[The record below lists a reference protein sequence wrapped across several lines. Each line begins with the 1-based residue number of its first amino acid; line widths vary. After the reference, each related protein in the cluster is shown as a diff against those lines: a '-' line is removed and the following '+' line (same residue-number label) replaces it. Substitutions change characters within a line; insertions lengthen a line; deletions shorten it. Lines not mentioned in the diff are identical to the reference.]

1 MKKHVKIY
9 LDYFGYDVNSFID
22 CEVCGSKSVD
32 IHHIEPRGMGGN
44 PKGDKDVIT
53 NLQALCRPCH
63 VYYGDKKQYKEFL
76 KDKHLIKLA
85 TKQSKYKVM
94 REIKG
99 RNGGTLKVP
108 EKGETANPNGRPKKF
123 TTELAEHGYKL
134 SEVNDSIQAI
144 MAMNE
149 TEIKEVLKN
158 NDATMLEKTVARAII
173 KSYEKGSLFSMDTL
187 LSRVFGKP
195 KESVEAT
202 VEAKVVNVTLK
213 LD

>member
-1 MKKHVKIY
+1 MK
-9 LDYFGYDVNSFID
+9 
-22 CEVCGSKSVD
+22 
-32 IHHIEPRGMGGN
+32 IEKQPHGG
-44 PKGDKDVIT
+44 V
-53 NLQALCRPCH
+53 
-63 VYYGDKKQYKEFL
+63 
-76 KDKHLIKLA
+76 
-85 TKQSKYKVM
+85 
-94 REIKG
+94 
-99 RNGGTLKVP
+99 LKVL

-123 TTELAEHGYKL
+123 TTELAEQGYKL

-202 VEAKVVNVTLK
+202 VEQKIVNVTLK